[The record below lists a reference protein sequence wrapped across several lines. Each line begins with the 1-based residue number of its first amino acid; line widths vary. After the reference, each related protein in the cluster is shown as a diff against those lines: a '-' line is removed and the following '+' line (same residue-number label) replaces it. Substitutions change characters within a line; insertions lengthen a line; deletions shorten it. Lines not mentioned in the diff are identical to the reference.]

1 MGVDVSVRAR
11 NAFARRVQ
19 PPRFVSASTR
29 ARVRYRRRGFTLL
42 ELLLAVAL
50 LGILSAAL
58 VSIAPRLADGR
69 PDSPQDIFW
78 EAVRTA
84 RRSALTTER
93 EVRLRFDEKEKEFV
107 LEGESTEKFPVL
119 KTPDLTI
126 EFLHAKSS
134 GGSIL
139 IGGQL
144 VDTQTLPSVSFF
156 PDGTC
161 SPFRIQFRT
170 TGPAQ
175 IVAIDPWTCAPV
187 LTDETTN

>member
-1 MGVDVSVRAR
+1 MVISAIASLRTLGVLVTWIFRCC
-11 NAFARRVQ
+11 
-19 PPRFVSASTR
+19 
-29 ARVRYRRRGFTLL
+29 
-42 ELLLAVAL
+42 
-50 LGILSAAL
+50 AAL
-58 VSIAPRLADGR
+58 VSIAPRLAYGS
-69 PDSPQDIFW
+69 PDSPQAIFW
-78 EAVRTA
+78 EGVRAA

>member
-11 NAFARRVQ
+11 NAFGRRTQPRRV
-19 PPRFVSASTR
+19 RSASTR

-93 EVRLRFDEKEKEFV
+93 EVRLLYDEK
-107 LEGESTEKFPVL
+107 
-119 KTPDLTI
+119 
-126 EFLHAKSS
+126 
-134 GGSIL
+134 
-139 IGGQL
+139 
-144 VDTQTLPSVSFF
+144 
-156 PDGTC
+156 
-161 SPFRIQFRT
+161 
-170 TGPAQ
+170 
-175 IVAIDPWTCAPV
+175 
-187 LTDETTN
+187 